1 MYIINIIR
9 ITGNGAEFLLAKW
22 RIDVD
27 QAIASIAFLWGL
39 ASRQSKYIYLC
50 IFKSSR
56 RL

>member
-1 MYIINIIR
+1 LYIINIIR